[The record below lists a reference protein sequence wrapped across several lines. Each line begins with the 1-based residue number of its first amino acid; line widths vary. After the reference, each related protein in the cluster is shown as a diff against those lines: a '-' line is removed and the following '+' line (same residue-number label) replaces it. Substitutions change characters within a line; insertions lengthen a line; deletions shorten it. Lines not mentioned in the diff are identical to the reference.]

1 MWNEIGIAFQ
11 IMGKGMLG
19 IFAAIILIMFVVMI
33 MQKINKKVSS

>member
-19 IFAAIILIMFVVMI
+19 IFAVIIIIMFLVML
-33 MQKINKKVSS
+33 MQKISKKVSS

>member
-19 IFAAIILIMFVVMI
+19 IFAAILLIIIVVI
-33 MQKINKKVSS
+33 ALQKIGKKVSS

>member
-19 IFAAIILIMFVVMI
+19 IFAAIIIIMFLVML
-33 MQKINKKVSS
+33 MQKISKKVSS

>member
-19 IFAAIILIMFVVMI
+19 IFAAIILIIITVVSL
-33 MQKINKKVSS
+33 QKISKKVSS